1 MKETRR
7 AKALISEYF
16 IFVIFIALVVVLTC
30 LKPSFIQP
38 ANLVNILKQASING
52 ILAFGMMFVI
62 IAGGFDMSV
71 GSTVA
76 FTGILAAMLGQGQY
90 PIFVPLVVAMLGGLA
105 VGIING
111 VGVSVG
117 NLPPFIMTL
126 GTMTAVRGLALLI
139 SDGKPIIG
147 ISEAYKAV
155 AASSIFGIPM
165 LAVFLVVIILI
176 CSFVLSKTV
185 YGRRVYACGGNLL
198 AAQVSGINTTRI
210 RISTFAI
217 AGLLAGLSG
226 FLMTSRVTIGQPTA
240 AESYEMDAITACVV
254 GGVSMSGGVGKPWGV
269 VVGCLLITV
278 IANGLDIMGVSSHW
292 QKIVKGAIIVLA
304 VLIDVKGKSKK
315 HCQLQGSSPVD
326 PRFLSLLFSQTVRH
340 LNLSAHFCQHHDSG
354 GKPGIHSC
362 CSHCRYRMAS
372 NSSNPRHIS
381 QIVGGL
387 NQGGC
392 HNRQSKSCQ
401 RRKNMSV
408 Q

>member
-1 MKETRR
+1 MKDTKRT
-7 AKALISEYF
+7 KALISEYF

-38 ANLVNILKQASING
+38 GNLVNILKQASING

-76 FTGILAAMLGQGQY
+76 FTGVLAAMLGQGQY
-90 PIFVPLVVAMLGGLA
+90 PLIVPLLVAMLAGLA
-105 VGIING
+105 VGVVNG
-111 VGVSVG
+111 VGVAVG
-117 NLPPFIMTL
+117 DLPPFIMTL

-139 SDGKPIIG
+139 SNGKPVIG
-147 ISEAYKAV
+147 ISAEYKAI
-155 AASSIFGIPM
+155 AASSVLGVPM

-176 CSFVLSKTV
+176 CSFVLAKTV

-198 AAQVSGINTTRI
+198 AARVSGINTTRI

-226 FLMTSRVTIGQPTA
+226 FLMTSRVTIGQPNA

-254 GGVSMSGGVGKPWGV
+254 GGVSMSGGVGKSWGV

-304 VLIDVKGKSKK
+304 VLLDIKGKGKK
-315 HCQLQGSSPVD
+315 
-326 PRFLSLLFSQTVRH
+326 
-340 LNLSAHFCQHHDSG
+340 N
-354 GKPGIHSC
+354 
-362 CSHCRYRMAS
+362 
-372 NSSNPRHIS
+372 
-381 QIVGGL
+381 
-387 NQGGC
+387 
-392 HNRQSKSCQ
+392 
-401 RRKNMSV
+401 
-408 Q
+408 

>member
-1 MKETRR
+1 MKEKSR
-7 AKALISEYF
+7 AKSLISEYF

-90 PIFVPLVVAMLGGLA
+90 PIFVPLIVAMLGGLA
-105 VGIING
+105 VGVVNG
-111 VGVSVG
+111 VGVAVG

-147 ISEAYKAV
+147 ISESYKAV

-165 LAVFLVVIILI
+165 LAVFLVITILL

-198 AAQVSGINTTRI
+198 AAQVSGINTTKI

-226 FLMTSRVTIGQPTA
+226 FLMTSRVTI
-240 AESYEMDAITACVV
+240 TACVV
-254 GGVSMSGGVGKPWGV
+254 GGVSMTGGVGKPWGV
-269 VVGCLLITV
+269 VIGCLLITV

-315 HCQLQGSSPVD
+315 
-326 PRFLSLLFSQTVRH
+326 R
-340 LNLSAHFCQHHDSG
+340 
-354 GKPGIHSC
+354 
-362 CSHCRYRMAS
+362 
-372 NSSNPRHIS
+372 
-381 QIVGGL
+381 
-387 NQGGC
+387 
-392 HNRQSKSCQ
+392 
-401 RRKNMSV
+401 
-408 Q
+408 